1 MQVTWGALYASATT
15 PATSRLPGVG
25 LGAAASE
32 LQPALARACPV
43 PHLKQPPA
51 ALSPDATIA
60 QRLRAACILPHLDP
74 KWSARRP
81 SKGPVLFE
89 VPGVKARGSNG
100 TVNDWLF
107 LLRQLPTRSPVRRP
121 TTPSK
126 PLVILRLPQFTD
138 C

>member
-1 MQVTWGALYASATT
+1 MGCSVCNFN
-15 PATSRLPGVG
+15 RKLPG
-25 LGAAASE
+25 GAAASE

-60 QRLRAACILPHLDP
+60 QRLRATCILPHLEP

-81 SKGPVLFE
+81 SKGPVLSCSVE
-89 VPGVKARGSNG
+89 VQGVKARGSNS
-100 TVNDWLF
+100 TVNVWLF

-126 PLVILRLPQFTD
+126 VIVILRLPQFPD

>member
-1 MQVTWGALYASATT
+1 MPIMGCSVCKCDCYCYFQVVLLLQNSSLPL
-15 PATSRLPGVG
+15 PAPVQCRTLSNLRLP
-25 LGAAASE
+25 
-32 LQPALARACPV
+32 C
-43 PHLKQPPA
+43 
-51 ALSPDATIA
+51 SPDATIA

-100 TVNDWLF
+100 TVNVWLF
-107 LLRQLPTRSPVRRP
+107 FLRQLPTRSPVRRP
-121 TTPSK
+121 TTPSN
-126 PLVILRLPQFTD
+126 PMVISRLPQFTD